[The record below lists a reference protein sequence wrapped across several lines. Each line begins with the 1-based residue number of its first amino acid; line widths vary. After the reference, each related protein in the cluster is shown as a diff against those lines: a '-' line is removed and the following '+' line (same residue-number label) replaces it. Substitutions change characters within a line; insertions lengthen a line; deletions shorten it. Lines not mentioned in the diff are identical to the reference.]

1 MNFNLS
7 TGLKMFLL
15 CDKHLKIHV
24 FLMTD
29 AGNIYSPS
37 DIIGLIHLLEHVLFY
52 NLSKYPEYNY
62 LQKFIDLNSGFV
74 NTFITSE
81 VIEFLA

>member
-1 MNFNLS
+1 
-7 TGLKMFLL
+7 
-15 CDKHLKIHV
+15 
-24 FLMTD
+24 MTD

-81 VIEFLA
+81 VIHNEDAFIDELADTSFPN